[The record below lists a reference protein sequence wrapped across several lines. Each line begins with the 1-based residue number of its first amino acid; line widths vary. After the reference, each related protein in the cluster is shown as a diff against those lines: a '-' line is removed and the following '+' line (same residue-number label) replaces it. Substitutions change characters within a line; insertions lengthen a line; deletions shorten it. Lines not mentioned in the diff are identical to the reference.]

1 MRTLQLLSTQLF
13 GFVLLILALLGNT
26 VQAQSPNEKY
36 WGEVAIGPGT
46 IGGASVAAAFNYQ
59 RNGLL
64 ITGVADGQYS
74 DDWFSEDSRSLW
86 EYGALAGIASIEDF
100 KPFFASLSA
109 GIALTLKRRCT
120 ENCGLFDEESEWD
133 RDVFIGLPIQ
143 GRISWRLGDYLGIGI
158 LGMANINAEEPFGSI
173 NLSLQIGDMG

>member
-1 MRTLQLLSTQLF
+1 MGSTLQ
-13 GFVLLILALLGNT
+13 
-26 VQAQSPNEKY
+26 AQFPNEKY

-46 IGGASVAAAFNYQ
+46 IGGALVAAAFNYQ

-74 DDWFSEDSRSLW
+74 EEWFSEDSRSLW
-86 EYGALAGIASIEDF
+86 EYGALAGIASIGEGF
-100 KPFFASLSA
+100 KPFFASLSV

-120 ENCGLFDEESEWD
+120 ENCGLFDEESEWN

-143 GRISWRLGDYLGIGI
+143 GCISWRLGDYLGIGI
-158 LGMANINAEEPFGSI
+158 LGMANINGEEPFGSI
-173 NLSLQIGDMG
+173 NRSLQIDDMR